1 MGGRVSLR
9 LERARRVLGIEANAL
24 EDMRARL
31 GDGFTQAIEILLAC
45 RGKVVV
51 AGIGKA
57 GLVGRKLA
65 ATFAS
70 TGTTAVFLHAAE
82 ASHGDAGTVARG
94 DVLLALSYS
103 GETEVLGLLPVVR
116 RFGVP
121 VVAITGNA
129 DSSLARGA
137 DVVLDVSVGDEGC
150 PLGLAPMASTTAMM
164 ALGDAIAAVL
174 LEERGFTSADFA
186 LLHPGGALGRRLVRV
201 EDLMRRGDAV
211 PIVGVEAPLPDVLAE
226 MTAKRLG
233 MTVVLDATGDVAGI
247 VTDGD
252 LRRALGRTSDV
263 RALTA
268 RDLMTRTPKTIA
280 PSALGAQAW
289 AVMEQHQITSLLV
302 LAEGGRTP
310 AGVVHLHDI
319 LRAGVV

>member
-1 MGGRVSLR
+1 MLELEGR
-9 LERARRVLGIEANAL
+9 AL
-24 EDMRARL
+24 DALRARL
-31 GDGFTQAIEILLAC
+31 DDGFEQAIEILLAC

-65 ATFAS
+65 ATLAS
-70 TGTTAVFLHAAE
+70 TGTSAVFLHAAE

-94 DVLLALSYS
+94 DVLVALSYS

-121 VVAITGNA
+121 IVAITGNA
-129 DSSLARGA
+129 DSALGRGA
-137 DVVLDVSVGDEGC
+137 DVVLDVGVADEGC

-164 ALGDAIAAVL
+164 ALGDALAAVL
-174 LEERGFTSADFA
+174 LEERGFTEADFA

-201 EDLMRRGDAV
+201 EDLMRRGDAM
-211 PIVGVEAPLPDVLAE
+211 PRVGVDAPLASVLAE

-233 MTVVLDATGDVAGI
+233 MTVVLDAAGEVAGI

-252 LRRALGRTSDV
+252 LRRALGRTPDV
-263 RALTA
+263 GALTA
-268 RDLMTRTPKTIA
+268 RELMTRTPKTIA

-302 LAEGGRTP
+302 LAEGARTP